1 MIYIVPV
8 SYALILFVAVVF
20 KITGVL
26 GKESASV
33 LMKIVL
39 TVTLPCA
46 VVCAFDGISGEKGL
60 FLLIAVGLVFSFVPF
75 FTAFLFSRKLPQ
87 NMRAFYMYNVGG
99 YNIGCFS
106 LSVVQGVFGGAG
118 GVYACLFDTG
128 NAIVVTGGSY
138 ALTTGLLKYS
148 RESSP
153 FVSAIK
159 RLFSSVPFDAYLLM
173 LALTLFSVKIPD
185 FVTTLIRPVAQANG
199 FLAMFTV
206 GLLFDKDGLKSYVK
220 SVTVVCVVRLV
231 FAIGYTFIV
240 LYLLPFDAVV
250 KNSIVF
256 TLFSPTSA
264 LAPVFCEKT
273 CGEGA
278 RAGAVSSATVIIA
291 IISFFVL
298 TAVLK

>member
-8 SYALILFVAVVF
+8 SYALILFIAVIF
-20 KITGVL
+20 KITGVF
-26 GKESASV
+26 GKNSASV

-39 TVTLPCA
+39 NVTLPCA
-46 VVCAFDGISGEKGL
+46 VVCAFDNLSGGREL
-60 FLLIAVGLVFSFVPF
+60 FLLIAVGFVFSLVPF
-75 FTAFLFSRKLPQ
+75 LSAFLFTGKLEK
-87 NMRAFYMYNVGG
+87 NMRAFYMFNAGG

-106 LSVVQGVFGGAG
+106 LSVVQGVFGGTG
-118 GVYACLFDTG
+118 GVSACLFDTG

-138 ALTTGLLKYS
+138 AVATGLLKYS
-148 RESSP
+148 TEGSP
-153 FVSAIK
+153 FVSGIK

-173 LALTLFSVKIPD
+173 LVLTLFSVKIPVE
-185 FVTTLIRPVAQANG
+185 VTTLIRPVAQANG

-206 GLLFDKDGLKSYVK
+206 GLLFDKDGLKSYAE
-220 SVTVVCVVRLV
+220 SVIIVCAVRLV
-231 FAIGYTFIV
+231 FAIGYSLVVFF
-240 LYLLPFDAVV
+240 LLPFDATV
-250 KNSIVF
+250 KNSIIF

-264 LAPVFCEKT
+264 LAPVFCEKL

-298 TAVLK
+298 TAVLT